1 MKIFREVKGI
11 PDPETKQAEANVSN
25 SSENDS
31 QTDVQAE
38 SVSDEAKTDNGAS
51 SESDINVS
59 LETKAED

>member
-11 PDPETKQAEANVSN
+11 PDPETKQAEANVSD
-25 SSENDS
+25 STENDS

>member
-11 PDPETKQAEANVSN
+11 PDPETEQAEANVSN
-25 SSENDS
+25 PAENDS
-31 QTDVQAE
+31 QPDGQDEPALL
-38 SVSDEAKTDNGAS
+38 EAKTDNGAS